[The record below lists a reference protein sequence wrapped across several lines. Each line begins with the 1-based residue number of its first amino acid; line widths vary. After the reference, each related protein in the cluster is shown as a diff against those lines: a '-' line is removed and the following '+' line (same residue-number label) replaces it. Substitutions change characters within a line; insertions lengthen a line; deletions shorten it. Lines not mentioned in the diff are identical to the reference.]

1 MRFVRPFYI
10 ISCLVILVVSLKVRA
25 AELIEVTPTLLNQ
38 LSDEL
43 RTNHPSLKAAGF
55 RVEAAQA
62 GTEAVRTWEDP
73 EFFVGASA
81 ASREMRREDGD
92 LIFGVEQ
99 KLPLF
104 RKPAAERDLA
114 QAEHGA
120 AESMVDYQFQLLRL
134 ELARAMFGAALRD
147 EEVRLAKKDL
157 AWLDTVLTTSEQSY
171 RSGETT
177 QVQWLR
183 LQNERALRADKLR
196 TAENKAAEARVSLN
210 RVMGRDLH
218 AAWGEFAL
226 PPIAMPITYSQKL
239 VNLAVRYE
247 PKLKLLRSE
256 AKQNVAA
263 VELSRRQSYPDIK
276 LGAEAR
282 NYSGTGDF
290 REGMFTL
297 SFNVP
302 WGNSSKYRSATR
314 REQARL
320 QAAEAEITDYEQSV
334 REEIHHLTVS
344 IDAARREAL
353 VYREEILPR
362 TERALASAQA
372 SWTSNRAMLFDV
384 LEARRMLIEAELMS
398 ARAVTEQ
405 YLMLSELVLCCGLG
419 DLEALQ
425 MLEQNPEAEI
435 LPK

>member
-1 MRFVRPFYI
+1 
-10 ISCLVILVVSLKVRA
+10 
-25 AELIEVTPTLLNQ
+25 
-38 LSDEL
+38 
-43 RTNHPSLKAAGF
+43 
-55 RVEAAQA
+55 
-62 GTEAVRTWEDP
+62 
-73 EFFVGASA
+73 
-81 ASREMRREDGD
+81 MRREDGD

-120 AESMVDYQFQLLRL
+120 AESMVEYQFQLLRL
-134 ELARAMFGAALRD
+134 ELARAMFGVALRD

-157 AWLDTVLTTSEQSY
+157 AWLDTMLTTTEQSY

-196 TAENKAAEARVSLN
+196 TAENKAAEARVALN

-226 PPIAMPITYSQKL
+226 PPIAAPITYSQRL

-263 VELSRRQSYPDIK
+263 VELSRRQIYPDIK

-302 WGNSSKYRSATR
+302 WGNSGKYRSATR
-314 REQARL
+314 REQAKL
-320 QAAEAEITDYEQSV
+320 QAAEADITDYEQSV
-334 REEIHHLTVS
+334 REEIHHLTIS
-344 IDAARREAL
+344 IDAARREAV

-372 SWTSNRAMLFDV
+372 NWTSNRSMLFDV

-398 ARAVTEQ
+398 ARAITEQ

-435 LPK
+435 SPK